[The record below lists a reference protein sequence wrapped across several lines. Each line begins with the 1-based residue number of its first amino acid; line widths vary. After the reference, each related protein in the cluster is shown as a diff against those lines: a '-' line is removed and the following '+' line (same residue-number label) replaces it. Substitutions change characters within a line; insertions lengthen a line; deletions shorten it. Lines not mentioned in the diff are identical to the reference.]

1 MDAPL
6 DTGTLQALSLIP
18 GPDGQPL
25 LDHVVRLALEA
36 LPLAEEKL
44 RQSAAILDWESA
56 RRAAHT
62 LKGTSGSFG
71 AKRLSEL
78 AKALEVAVQ
87 EEGTPRLEVSLQ
99 AVTQEIERVR
109 EALSAL
115 QHS

>member
-6 DTGTLQALSLIP
+6 DTGTLQALRLVP
-18 GPDGQPL
+18 GPDGRPL

-36 LPLAEEKL
+36 LPVAEEKL
-44 RQSAAILDWESA
+44 RQSTAILDWETA

-78 AKALEVAVQ
+78 AKALESTVQ
-87 EEGTPRLEVSLQ
+87 EEGTPGLEASLQ
-99 AVTQEIERVR
+99 AVVQEIERVR
-109 EALSAL
+109 EALSVL
-115 QHS
+115 QNS